1 MTTEYM
7 CGSVH
12 KLAPSTLVSRAACK
26 IMEFESPRAVTLD
39 PGGRVWVESP
49 DDAAEVDIVGVYRP
63 EGLMGLK
70 RAIGEDLKDEVSARG
85 LAPAKRRYV
94 RSAA

>member
-12 KLAPSTLVSRAACK
+12 KLAPSTLVSRAAGK
-26 IMEFESPRAVTLD
+26 ILEYESPRAVTMD
-39 PGGRVWVESP
+39 PGGRVWVDAP
-49 DDAAEVDIVGVYRP
+49 YNAAEMDIVGVYGRDSL
-63 EGLMGLK
+63 EALK
-70 RAIGEDLKDEVSARG
+70 HAIAEDLKHEVSERG

-94 RSAA
+94 RNAA